1 MMKRRY
7 SIGTLTTVARQI
19 VVAPPNKTITIDSI
33 WVMKYTAGSS
43 TFDLYHVP
51 AGESVADHFHL
62 MHNVAIAPAVP
73 VQYLDPRIYLEPG
86 DALWMLAANASAVT
100 ATIYGTDG

>member
-33 WVMKYTAGSS
+33 YLANFSGANSN
-43 TFDLYHVP
+43 FDVYHVP
-51 AGESVADHFHL
+51 AGEVVADHFHL
-62 MHNVAIAPAVP
+62 IHLTQIRPTTAVN
-73 VQYLDPRIYLEPG
+73 YIDPRIYLEPG
-86 DALWMLAANASAVT
+86 DGLWMLASDAGAVT
-100 ATIYGTDG
+100 ATIYGTES

>member
-19 VVAPPNKTITIDSI
+19 VIAPPNKTITIDSI
-33 WVMKYTAGSS
+33 WVMNYSAGNS

-62 MHNVAIAPAVP
+62 MHIVAIRPAVP
-73 VQYLDPRIYLEPG
+73 IQYLDPRIYLEPG
-86 DALWMLAANASAVT
+86 DALWMLAAHADSIA

>member
-19 VVAPPNKTITIDSI
+19 VIAPPNKTITIDSI
-33 WVMKYTAGSS
+33 HIVNYSGGNS
-43 TFDLYHVP
+43 TFSLYHVP
-51 AGESVADHFHL
+51 SGESVADQFL
-62 MHNVAIAPAVP
+62 LYDITQVRPAIP
-73 VQYLDPRIYLEPG
+73 VRLLDPRIYLEPG
-86 DALWMLAANASAVT
+86 DALWMLAADASAVT